1 MDIPRANDASLSLKT
16 KLCYGL
22 GNISIM
28 MGKLAPRELALPI
41 YNVLLGVSPS
51 AMGWVLGLGR
61 LVDAFTD
68 PFTGNMSDRTQSRW
82 GRRRPF
88 IFLGVIFVGLFFTT
102 LWWFPRGLTPHA
114 YLLYFIFVA
123 FLYYISLSA
132 FSVPWYA
139 LGYELAPDYDNRTK
153 LMAFAGFLG
162 PIGQM
167 IVCWM
172 YRLTQMDV
180 FKNDN
185 LYRLTHLEVFK
196 GDSTTTGLR
205 LVTIC
210 GGIMIALF
218 GIVTAMFVRERH
230 AGADA
235 GSASAKPRPSF
246 FAGAKAAAQS
256 PAFVRL
262 TVAFVLI
269 QLGIQMVGVLG
280 FYNFVYY
287 LNAGDKK
294 AGSFLLA
301 CHNTVWL
308 ASNMICT
315 PLIAKLTARFGKK
328 EMFLAAIAWGILRMG
343 LMWFLMNPAH
353 PWGMLINGAMMGVD
367 NAAIFMLCHAMIA
380 DICDVD
386 ERDSGHRREGL
397 YGSLYSWAFKVGI
410 ALGPVGFR
418 LHFGWIGFDRALGG
432 AQSAHTLVLMKLSYC
447 AVPAFFSMLALG
459 VFAGYPIS
467 RRVAHEVRA
476 ELDARKQAAAGRKE
490 MAS

>member
-1 MDIPRANDASLSLKT
+1 
-16 KLCYGL
+16 
-22 GNISIM
+22 M

-41 YNVLLGVSPS
+41 YNILLGVSPS

-68 PFTGNMSDRTQSRW
+68 PFTGNVSDKTQSRW

-88 IFLGVIFVGLFFTT
+88 IFLGVIFVALFFTA
-102 LWWFPRGLTPHA
+102 LWWFPKGLTPNA
-114 YLLYFIFVA
+114 YLLYFIGIA
-123 FLYYISLSA
+123 FLYYISLSV

-167 IVCWM
+167 IVCWL
-172 YRLTQMDV
+172 YRLTQMDF
-180 FKNDN
+180 FKGDN
-185 LYRLTHLEVFK
+185 LYRLTNLELFK
-196 GDSTTTGLR
+196 GDPTTTGLR
-205 LVTIC
+205 FVTIC
-210 GGIMIALF
+210 AGIMIALF
-218 GIVTAMFVRERH
+218 GIVTAVFVRERN
-230 AGADA
+230 AGAGA
-235 GSASAKPRPSF
+235 AAQSKKPRPSF
-246 FAGAKAAAQS
+246 FAGAKAAAKS
-256 PAFVRL
+256 PAFTRL

-308 ASNMICT
+308 VSNMIFT
-315 PLIAKLTARFGKK
+315 PIIAKLTARFGKK
-328 EMFLAAIAWGILRMG
+328 EMFLAAIVWGILRMG
-343 LMWFLMNPAH
+343 LMWFLMDPAH

-410 ALGPVGFR
+410 ASAQLVSGYILV
-418 LHFGWIGFDRALGG
+418 WIGFDRALGG
-432 AQSAHTLVLMKLSYC
+432 MQTAHTLTWMKLSYC
-447 AVPAFFSMLALG
+447 AVPAAFSLLALL
-459 VFAGYPIS
+459 VFLGYPIT
-467 RRVAHEVRA
+467 RRYAQEVRA
-476 ELDARKQAAAGRKE
+476 ELDARKRAAAGQGKT
-490 MAS
+490 S

>member
-1 MDIPRANDASLSLKT
+1 MASTPTNGPQLSFKT

-68 PFTGNMSDRTQSRW
+68 PLTGNVSDRAATRW

-88 IFLGVIFVGLFFTT
+88 ILLGVILVGLFFTT
-102 LWWFPRGLTPHA
+102 LWWFPRGLTPSA
-114 YLLYFIFVA
+114 YLLYFIGVA
-123 FLYYISLSA
+123 LLYYISLSV

-139 LGYELAPDYDNRTK
+139 LGYELAPDYDQRTR

-167 IVCWM
+167 TVCWM
-172 YRLTQMDV
+172 YRLTQLDV
-180 FKNDN
+180 FRDDRI
-185 LYRLTHLEVFK
+185 YRLTHLEVFR
-196 GDSTTTGLR
+196 GDATTTGLR
-205 LVTIC
+205 LVSL
-210 GGIMIALF
+210 GAGVLIAGF
-218 GIVTAMFVRERH
+218 GIVTAVFVRERS
-230 AGADA
+230 AGP
-235 GSASAKPRPSF
+235 ASAKPRPSF
-246 FAGAKAAAQS
+246 MAGARAAAQS

-287 LNAGDKK
+287 LNGGDKK
-294 AGSFLLA
+294 AGSLLLA

-308 ASNMICT
+308 ASNMVFT
-315 PLIAKLTARFGKK
+315 PLIARLTARFGKK
-328 EMFLAAIAWGILRMG
+328 EIFLAAIVWGILRMG
-343 LMWFLMNPAH
+343 VMWFLMDPAH
-353 PWGMLINGAMMGVD
+353 PWGMLVNGALMGAD

-410 ALGPVGFR
+410 ALAQLVSGYILVG
-418 LHFGWIGFDRALGG
+418 IGFDRALGG
-432 AQSAHTLVLMKLSYC
+432 AQTAHTLGLMKLSYC
-447 AVPAFFSMLALG
+447 AVPTAFSLLALL
-459 VFAGYPIS
+459 VFVRYPIS
-467 RRVAHEVRA
+467 RRVAQEVRA
-476 ELDARKQAAAGRKE
+476 ELDARKAAATN
-490 MAS
+490 SPT